1 MIRTKYCVIRDDTSK
16 IQRDTSKI
24 QRDTKVQT
32 KEIKSTDK
40 EAGPEIIHNTRII
53 HIIQKYC
60 IIHNTQSP
68 QTVLFVLLAPR
79 TPTAARIANKSI
91 PRAPKGSVSILEVY
105 SATETLQNTH

>member
-40 EAGPEIIHNTRII
+40 EVTPGGSGLLDPVDHVVVVDLRSAYDPSESADPPGPYFPSDLHPSTS
-53 HIIQKYC
+53 HP
-60 IIHNTQSP
+60 T
-68 QTVLFVLLAPR
+68 LFSCPA
-79 TPTAARIANKSI
+79 SFF
-91 PRAPKGSVSILEVY
+91 
-105 SATETLQNTH
+105 